1 MGLGALSGLSEPLG
15 AVLASFVANESS
27 SDQAFGGMF
36 GLTGGM
42 MLYVCIA
49 ELLPAA
55 YGEKGVSREAVTI
68 AFFLGCAV
76 MAASLVVEKFASG

>member
-1 MGLGALSGLSEPLG
+1 MSEPFG
-15 AVLASFVANESS
+15 AVLASLVANEQS
-27 SDQAFGGMF
+27 SDQAFGSMF

-55 YGEKGVSREAVTI
+55 YGEKGVSRDAVTV

-76 MAASLVVEKFASG
+76 MARISDVPAGADTGNALTLV